1 MTFIPS
7 HRLRAEITD
16 HSGTR
21 RLNSLYRSEKDSDLT
36 QPREGKAAKGQECS
50 LGWLEGRRFSVKA
63 WCWHNNT
70 QQGTTISN
78 SRLGGLWK
86 FTVFWIDLRWEQQEQ
101 SMYWVTDWGSL
112 HEGLTQHKHPM
123 WDRTGKSRQS
133 LPVLQPCECPS
144 WGVSQGRQQ
153 TRKGNQV
160 KSFQQ
165 EIRCIFSQSPTATS
179 SPFEEAG
186 SVIQA

>member
-1 MTFIPS
+1 MPS

-21 RLNSLYRSEKDSDLT
+21 RLNSLYRSEKDSE
-36 QPREGKAAKGQECS
+36 PHSAPWRKGCK
-50 LGWLEGRRFSVKA
+50 GTGMFSGLARGEKVFCKM

-78 SRLGGLWK
+78 SRLAGLWK
-86 FTVFWIDLRWEQQEQ
+86 FTVFWIDLKWEQQEQ
-101 SMYWVTDWGSL
+101 SMYWITDWGSL

-165 EIRCIFSQSPTATS
+165 EIRCTFSQSPTATS

-186 SVIQA
+186 SLIQA